1 MAVRIR
7 EKPKGSG
14 EWWSFINHHG
24 KRKSKKIGKDKRL
37 AREVAKKIEAKLTLG
52 DFDIEQDNKRCPTF
66 KEHAEMWLSLPHERR
81 ETTQQNYKNYLKNHV
96 YPQIGNMRVDQIGR
110 KDLKLLFD
118 RISIKGVAL
127 SSCRTIKIP
136 LNGVFDH
143 AVDSELI
150 EVNHLRNI
158 KFGKNKTKYKV
169 DSLKEEEAALLL
181 NEMLTYR
188 DGVLYPPALCLL
200 RTGIRIGELQAL
212 TWGDVDFENRLIE
225 ITKTWYRGKITGTKN
240 NKNRQVDISTQLAE
254 VLRELKLTQ
263 WKKYAGRD
271 VPKWVFAGPRGNVL
285 GLQVFRNAL
294 NQCLEAV
301 GLRHIRIHDLRHT
314 YATIRLLKGHNIG
327 DVSYQLGHSEI
338 STTYDVYTHW
348 IPGKFKSE
356 VDELDM
362 HPSAP
367 YTHPKEQAS
376 SIN

>member
-1 MAVRIR
+1 MAVRVR

-14 EWWSFINHHG
+14 EWWIFINHHG

-158 KFGKNKTKYKV
+158 KFGKKKTKYKV
-169 DSLKEEEAALLL
+169 DSLKVEEAALLL
-181 NEMLTYR
+181 DEMLAYR
-188 DGVLYPPALCLL
+188 GGVLYPPALCLL

-338 STTYDVYTHW
+338 STTYDVIPIGFQVSLNRKLMNW
-348 IPGKFKSE
+348 ICTQA
-356 VDELDM
+356 
-362 HPSAP
+362 HPIRTQRNRRAV
-367 YTHPKEQAS
+367 
-376 SIN
+376 

>member
-1 MAVRIR
+1 M
-7 EKPKGSG
+7 
-14 EWWSFINHHG
+14 
-24 KRKSKKIGKDKRL
+24 
-37 AREVAKKIEAKLTLG
+37 
-52 DFDIEQDNKRCPTF
+52 
-66 KEHAEMWLSLPHERR
+66 
-81 ETTQQNYKNYLKNHV
+81 
-96 YPQIGNMRVDQIGR
+96 
-110 KDLKLLFD
+110 
-118 RISIKGVAL
+118 
-127 SSCRTIKIP
+127 
-136 LNGVFDH
+136 
-143 AVDSELI
+143 
-150 EVNHLRNI
+150 
-158 KFGKNKTKYKV
+158 
-169 DSLKEEEAALLL
+169 
-181 NEMLTYR
+181 
-188 DGVLYPPALCLL
+188 
-200 RTGIRIGELQAL
+200 
-212 TWGDVDFENRLIE
+212 TWADVDFKNRLIE

-314 YATIRLLKGHNIG
+314 YATIRLLRGHNIG

-367 YTHPKEQAS
+367 YAHPEEQVG

>member
-1 MAVRIR
+1 MAVRVR

-14 EWWSFINHHG
+14 EWWIFINHHG

-158 KFGKNKTKYKV
+158 KFGKKKTKYKV
-169 DSLKEEEAALLL
+169 DSLKVEEAALLL
-181 NEMLTYR
+181 DEMLAYR
-188 DGVLYPPALCLL
+188 GGVLYPPALCLL